1 MPRKSKTKKVKEDK
15 KKPIKSRK
23 QKQKQKQ
30 SVNVNVHID
39 QSKRTHARQKQ
50 AEPVRQYA
58 GPSIVMNTPSYPSQ
72 SQPDFAQLFQAFQGV
87 GERSGNRLAQDNAP
101 PAGLVQQVLQPAPAL
116 PPQFIPPAP
125 ALIPPAPALI
135 PLPPPPPPAAH
146 PQAIPD
152 APLPPYRRPA
162 APLQNPNAA
171 APNAL
176 NPPPALNFANE
187 LMQRVLAGGGL
198 KKVNRDPPPAAPFE
212 AVAPA
217 ANNALQQMLGNPL
230 VDIAAAMGARRAGL
244 GEDEEEAEV
253 EAVAEEDEE
262 KPPPVNKKAKSGDE
276 EDEGDNEWDDQP
288 QTGHRGRAKGAKKV
302 TEEDYQKNV
311 NKYKQLNE
319 ADLEEAMKSDKIVKL
334 ARKLRIAVHVGNESV
349 SRADMREAVRGLLK
363 NVAKDDAKYK

>member
-50 AEPVRQYA
+50 AEPVRHYA

-101 PAGLVQQVLQPAPAL
+101 PPAGLVQPAPL
-116 PPQFIPPAP
+116 PAQFIPPAP
-125 ALIPPAPALI
+125 MQPIQSRPLRPLQPHPNIIPPMFNKPQDT
-135 PLPPPPPPAAH
+135 PLFHVA
-146 PQAIPD
+146 Q
-152 APLPPYRRPA
+152 
-162 APLQNPNAA
+162 
-171 APNAL
+171 L
-176 NPPPALNFANE
+176 N
-187 LMQRVLAGGGL
+187 
-198 KKVNRDPPPAAPFE
+198 
-212 AVAPA
+212 
-217 ANNALQQMLGNPL
+217 LG
-230 VDIAAAMGARRAGL
+230 
-244 GEDEEEAEV
+244 
-253 EAVAEEDEE
+253 AEEDEA
-262 KPPPVNKKAKSGDE
+262 KPPPAQTVVHKKATS
-276 EDEGDNEWDDQP
+276 EDEGEDGDNEGDGQR

-302 TEEDYQKNV
+302 TDDDYQKNV
-311 NKYKQLNE
+311 NKYKQLSE
-319 ADLEEAMKSDKIVKL
+319 ADLEDAMKSDKIVRL

-349 SRADMREAVRGLLK
+349 SRADMRAAVRGLLL

>member
-50 AEPVRQYA
+50 AEPVRHYA

-101 PAGLVQQVLQPAPAL
+101 PPAGLVQQVLQP
-116 PPQFIPPAP
+116 QFIPPAP
-125 ALIPPAPALI
+125 ALHV
-135 PLPPPPPPAAH
+135 PPPPPPPPPMH

-152 APLPPYRRPA
+152 VPLPPYRRPA
-162 APLQNPNAA
+162 PPLQNPNAA
-171 APNAL
+171 AANAL
-176 NPPPALNFANE
+176 NPPPAANFATE
-187 LMQRVLAGGGL
+187 LMQRVLGGGGL
-198 KKVNRDPPPAAPFE
+198 KKYVPPAAPVAPPAAPFE

-230 VDIAAAMGARRAGL
+230 VDIAAAMGARRADL
-244 GEDEEEAEV
+244 GEDEEEV
-253 EAVAEEDEE
+253 EAEAEEDEDE
-262 KPPPVNKKAKSGDE
+262 AKEAQPVVHKKAKS
-276 EDEGDNEWDDQP
+276 EDEGDDEWGDQP

-302 TEEDYQKNV
+302 TDDDYQKNV
-311 NKYKQLNE
+311 TKYKQLSE
-319 ADLEEAMKSDKIVKL
+319 ADLEDAMKSDKIVKL

-349 SRADMREAVRGLLK
+349 SRADMRAAVRGLLL

>member
-15 KKPIKSRK
+15 KKPIKSKK

-101 PAGLVQQVLQPAPAL
+101 PPAGLVQQVLQPAPAL
-116 PPQFIPPAP
+116 QPQFIPPAP
-125 ALIPPAPALI
+125 ALRV
-135 PLPPPPPPAAH
+135 PPPPPPLPAAH

-152 APLPPYRRPA
+152 APLPPYRRPE

-171 APNAL
+171 AANAL
-176 NPPPALNFANE
+176 NAPPAANFATE

-217 ANNALQQMLGNPL
+217 ANNALQQMVGSPMVAL
-230 VDIAAAMGARRAGL
+230 AAAMGARRADL

-253 EAVAEEDEE
+253 EVVAEEDEE
-262 KPPPVNKKAKSGDE
+262 KPQPGHKKAKSGDE
-276 EDEGDNEWDDQP
+276 GEEGDDEWGDQP

-302 TEEDYQKNV
+302 TDEDYQKNV
-311 NKYKQLNE
+311 NKYKQLSE

-363 NVAKDDAKYK
+363 NVAKDDAKYKK

>member
-101 PAGLVQQVLQPAPAL
+101 PPAGLVQQVLQP
-116 PPQFIPPAP
+116 QFIPPAP
-125 ALIPPAPALI
+125 ALHV
-135 PLPPPPPPAAH
+135 PPPPPPPPPPLAH

-171 APNAL
+171 AANAL
-176 NPPPALNFANE
+176 NPPPAANFATE
-187 LMQRVLAGGGL
+187 LMQRVLGGGGL
-198 KKVNRDPPPAAPFE
+198 KKYVPPAAPVAPPAAPFE

-244 GEDEEEAEV
+244 GEDDEEAEV
-253 EAVAEEDEE
+253 EAVAEEEDEE
-262 KPPPVNKKAKSGDE
+262 KPKPGHKTAKSGDE
-276 EDEGDNEWDDQP
+276 GDEGDDEWGDQP
-288 QTGHRGRAKGAKKV
+288 QTGHRGRAIGAKKV
-302 TEEDYQKNV
+302 TDEEYQKNV
-311 NKYKQLNE
+311 NKYKQLSKE
-319 ADLEEAMKSDKIVKL
+319 ELEEAMDAAKIVKL
-334 ARKLRIAVHVGNESV
+334 ARKLRIAVHVGKKSQ
-349 SRADMREAVRGLLK
+349 SR
-363 NVAKDDAKYK
+363 KDQERLCAGY